1 MSKIEAM
8 IEKVKALINAPS
20 CCAEAKEAAN
30 KWLEAVNTEKQ
41 DEAAKALIEEIAAD
55 IIPIDGLIAFAGSED
70 GKKIFGEEKAA
81 GIESHAK
88 KIKAEG
94 ARFCDCPACTAVA
107 AILADKAD
115 LYAPTYSLTWTV
127 TDDMTAKRIGSA
139 GSKILSTPNM
149 VALMEDAAL
158 ELAKSY
164 LEEGQTTVGAEIHCR
179 HLAPTPVGMKVTA
192 TAKLR
197 SIERRKLWFDIEV
210 NDEKG
215 KCGEGS
221 HLRVIVNSKAMSEK
235 AEKKAEYSD
244 SKGEETHGKTHHR
257 SADQRGTP
265 RGRGPLRNRI
275 KRGQFTD

>member
-1 MSKIEAM
+1 MSKTEAM
-8 IEKVKALINAPS
+8 IGKVKALINAPS

-81 GIESHAK
+81 GIEAHAK

-139 GSKILSTPNM
+139 GSKILSTRTWW
-149 VALMEDAAL
+149 L
-158 ELAKSY
+158 
-164 LEEGQTTVGAEIHCR
+164 
-179 HLAPTPVGMKVTA
+179 
-192 TAKLR
+192 
-197 SIERRKLWFDIEV
+197 LWRTQPW
-210 NDEKG
+210 
-215 KCGEGS
+215 S
-221 HLRVIVNSKAMSEK
+221 
-235 AEKKAEYSD
+235 
-244 SKGEETHGKTHHR
+244 
-257 SADQRGTP
+257 
-265 RGRGPLRNRI
+265 LRNPTS
-275 KRGQFTD
+275 KRDRRPSARRSTAATWHRHRWE

>member
-81 GIESHAK
+81 GIEAHAK

-127 TDDMTAKRIGSA
+127 TDDDRKTHRQRRFQDPLHPEHGGSYGGRSPGA
-139 GSKILSTPNM
+139 CEILPRRGTDDRRRGDPLPPPGTDTGGNES
-149 VALMEDAAL
+149 D
-158 ELAKSY
+158 SY
-164 LEEGQTTVGAEIHCR
+164 CE
-179 HLAPTPVGMKVTA
+179 APQH
-192 TAKLR
+192 R
-197 SIERRKLWFDIEV
+197 
-210 NDEKG
+210 
-215 KCGEGS
+215 
-221 HLRVIVNSKAMSEK
+221 
-235 AEKKAEYSD
+235 EKKALVR
-244 SKGEETHGKTHHR
+244 H
-257 SADQRGTP
+257 
-265 RGRGPLRNRI
+265 
-275 KRGQFTD
+275 

>member
-30 KWLEAVNTEKQ
+30 KWLEAVNTEEQ

-81 GIESHAK
+81 GIEAHAK

-149 VALMEDAAL
+149 VALMEDAA
-158 ELAKSY
+158 
-164 LEEGQTTVGAEIHCR
+164 
-179 HLAPTPVGMKVTA
+179 TA
-192 TAKLR
+192 SATR
-197 SIERRKLWFDIEV
+197 
-210 NDEKG
+210 
-215 KCGEGS
+215 CG
-221 HLRVIVNSKAMSEK
+221 
-235 AEKKAEYSD
+235 
-244 SKGEETHGKTHHR
+244 
-257 SADQRGTP
+257 
-265 RGRGPLRNRI
+265 GRG
-275 KRGQFTD
+275 

>member
-1 MSKIEAM
+1 MCKIEAI

-20 CCAEAKEAAN
+20 CCAEANEAAN

-81 GIESHAK
+81 GIEAHAK

-235 AEKKAEYSD
+235 AEKKAE
-244 SKGEETHGKTHHR
+244 
-257 SADQRGTP
+257 
-265 RGRGPLRNRI
+265 
-275 KRGQFTD
+275 

>member
-1 MSKIEAM
+1 MNKTEAM

-30 KWLEAVNTEKQ
+30 NWLEAVNTEKQ
-41 DEAAKALIEEIAAD
+41 DEAAKALIEEIEAD
-55 IIPIDGLIAFAGSED
+55 ITPIDGLIAFAGSED
-70 GKKIFGEEKAA
+70 GKKVFGAEKAA
-81 GIESHAK
+81 GIEAHAK

-94 ARFCDCPACTAVA
+94 AKFCDCPACTAVA

-221 HLRVIVNSKAMSEK
+221 HLRIIVNSKAMSEK
-235 AEKKAEYSD
+235 AEKKAE
-244 SKGEETHGKTHHR
+244 
-257 SADQRGTP
+257 
-265 RGRGPLRNRI
+265 
-275 KRGQFTD
+275 

>member
-1 MSKIEAM
+1 MMSKTDAM
-8 IEKVKALINAPS
+8 IEKVKALVNAPS
-20 CCAEAKEAAN
+20 CCAEAKEAGN
-30 KWLEAVNTEKQ
+30 NWLEAVNTEKR
-41 DEAAKALIEEIAAD
+41 DEAAEKLIAEIEAD
-55 IIPIDGLIAFAGSED
+55 IIPIDGLIKFAGSED
-70 GKKIFGEEKAA
+70 GQKVFGAEKAA
-81 GIESHAK
+81 GIEDHAK
-88 KIKAEG
+88 KIKSEG
-94 ARFCDCPACTAVA
+94 AKYCDCPACTAVA
-107 AILADKAD
+107 AILADKED

-164 LEEGQTTVGAEIHCR
+164 LEEGQTTVGAEIRCR

-235 AEKKAEYSD
+235 AEKKAE
-244 SKGEETHGKTHHR
+244 
-257 SADQRGTP
+257 
-265 RGRGPLRNRI
+265 
-275 KRGQFTD
+275 

>member
-41 DEAAKALIEEIAAD
+41 DEAANALIEEIAAD

-70 GKKIFGEEKAA
+70 GKKIFGAEKAA
-81 GIESHAK
+81 GIEAHAK

-94 ARFCDCPACTAVA
+94 VRFCDCPACTAVA

-235 AEKKAEYSD
+235 AEKKAE
-244 SKGEETHGKTHHR
+244 
-257 SADQRGTP
+257 
-265 RGRGPLRNRI
+265 
-275 KRGQFTD
+275 